1 MLLPVTRPAGE
12 GRFLLVEDE
21 EAIRHG
27 LTELFRQHGYQVDDV
42 GAGLAA
48 LERIARQ
55 AYDLVVLDLMLPD
68 LDGLEVLA
76 RIRAQGVQT
85 PVLILTARGAEQDVV
100 AGLERGADDYVTKP
114 FGVHELVARARGLLR
129 RGAGPG
135 AAGPARASRRITVGD
150 AVLDL
155 DALAIH
161 SAAAEVPLTA
171 REGLLVEY
179 LVSCRHR
186 VVTREEL
193 LVHVWGYQDGTV
205 QTRTVD
211 VHIQQLRAKLKRFP
225 GGEGWIQTV
234 RGRGYRFEGA
244 VG

>member
-1 MLLPVTRPAGE
+1 MLLPVTRSAGE

-161 SAAAEVPLTA
+161 SAARCRSPPARGCWSSTWSPAGTA
-171 REGLLVEY
+171 
-179 LVSCRHR
+179 
-186 VVTREEL
+186 
-193 LVHVWGYQDGTV
+193 W
-205 QTRTVD
+205 
-211 VHIQQLRAKLKRFP
+211 
-225 GGEGWIQTV
+225 
-234 RGRGYRFEGA
+234 
-244 VG
+244 